1 MYNGEKTHMNQ
12 TSLFRTAV
20 LAALI
25 GVAAVGCT
33 STPTQESTGQY
44 IDSSVVTSKVKT
56 KLLEDSV
63 TTGFDISVKTYK
75 GVVQLSGFVDN
86 AQEKHRAEELARS
99 VAGVKGVR
107 NDLVI
112 KPQ

>member
-1 MYNGEKTHMNQ
+1 MSYRT
-12 TSLFRTAV
+12 LFQA
-20 LAALI
+20 AALSALL
-25 GVAAVGCT
+25 GLSAVACT

-44 IDSSVVTSKVKT
+44 IDSSVITSKVKT
-56 KLLEDSV
+56 KLFEDSV

-86 AQEKHRAEELARS
+86 ASQKRRAEALARS
-99 VAGVKGVR
+99 VAGVRDVK

-112 KPQ
+112 KPD

>member
-1 MYNGEKTHMNQ
+1 MHNTEKTHMNRPN
-12 TSLFRTAV
+12 LFRTAL
-20 LAALI
+20 LAGLI

-33 STPTQESTGQY
+33 STPTRESTGQY

-86 AQEKHRAEELARS
+86 AKEKRRAEELARS
-99 VAGVKGVR
+99 VAGVKDVR
-107 NDLVI
+107 NDLAI
-112 KPQ
+112 KPK